1 MKNGI
6 IIFLGLSIFIFLM
19 PVFITKP
26 FNIVERNDSGEKKE
40 KNENEKTKEVELK
53 KYNYKEHSTIK
64 LLHAE
69 TAEIEELP
77 LDEYL
82 LGVVS
87 AEMPAS
93 FEMEA
98 LNAQAIVARTY
109 TLYSITHNNKKH
121 NDADICDNSACCQ
134 AWISKENRLAKWEEE
149 NRTEY
154 WNKIVSAVN
163 NTEGKIIT
171 YNGEAID
178 AFFHSNSGGKTEVP
192 VNVWGGTNYP
202 YLQSVQT
209 AGEDAYSQ
217 YNSELTI
224 NKDEFISK
232 IKQSHKEFQID
243 FSKEDA
249 IKILE
254 YTDANRIKTIKVG
267 NINISGVE
275 MRKLMGLKSANFT
288 ITIEG
293 DNIKFEVIGYGHGV
307 GMSQT
312 GADSMAKQ
320 GSNYEEIIKHFY
332 TDVEITDI

>member
-1 MKNGI
+1 
-6 IIFLGLSIFIFLM
+6 M